1 MSNDNLANKSLEI
14 LPEIALCQSA
24 VKLQPNCAANYL
36 NLAKSLAAQGKI
48 LAAIRASH
56 QAVMIDPYVLEAYFN
71 LGQFF
76 KQTEEFHQAI
86 AAYLEV
92 LGIQPDYLAA
102 YSQLAQVLRQ
112 IGRWQD
118 AFLCDRYY
126 LSIDFVNKFYP
137 NPRPWSMLSD
147 SYDCREEVSGWQI
160 YPPTTI
166 QLSPPKNLEY
176 RICEQFKITSF
187 EYLPA
192 EVALSQNGR
201 AWADYYTVAFL
212 TARNQLIS
220 GYSCGSSP
228 IIAASQKLPSP
239 LKISGTVAFLSVGW
253 GTTYFHWMTDLLP
266 RIELLRLKGI
276 NFAKIDKFVVN
287 RCQLP
292 YEKATLNHF
301 GIPEDKIIESQQ
313 HPHVEAERLVIAYLH
328 YRGGNWVG
336 KFLRQ
341 EFLTKSLSQVKSS
354 GYDRLYISRKYAQ
367 YRKVINEAEL
377 VNCLKANFG
386 FHVVTLETLSFAEQ
400 VAMMFGA
407 KVAIAPHGAGLT
419 NLVFCNPG
427 TKIIEIFSPDYIN
440 NCYWLLSHQVNI
452 DYYYL
457 LGELLAE
464 TNLGDESQNY
474 DESEAAK
481 PNQDPDILVNLDKLV
496 KLLEF
501 AQVSPI

>member
-14 LPEIALCQSA
+14 LPEVARCQSA

-36 NLAKSLAAQGKI
+36 NLAKSLGAQGKI
-48 LAAIRASH
+48 LAAIRASQ

-76 KQTEEFHQAI
+76 KQNEEFNQAI

-102 YSQLAQVLRQ
+102 YSQLAQILRQ

-118 AFLCDRYY
+118 ALLCDRYKLPVY
-126 LSIDFVNKFYP
+126 LVKQFYP
-137 NPRPWSMLSD
+137 NPRPWSMLFD
-147 SYDCREEVSGWQI
+147 SNNCREEVRGWQI

-166 QLSPPKNLEY
+166 QLSPPKNLEDIASARLRE
-176 RICEQFKITSF
+176 RICQTFKMTSF

-192 EVALSQNGR
+192 EVAISQNGR

-212 TARNQLIS
+212 TGRNQLIS

-266 RIELLRLKGI
+266 RIELLRLQGI

-313 HPHVEAERLVIAYLH
+313 HPHIEAERLVIPYLH

-341 EFLTKSLSQVKSS
+341 EFLTKSLIQVKSS

-367 YRKVINEAEL
+367 SRKVINEAEL
-377 VNCLKANFG
+377 VNCLTANFG

-440 NCYWLLSHQVNI
+440 GCYWLLSHQVNI

-457 LGELLAE
+457 LGELLGE
-464 TNLGDESQNY
+464 TNLGD
-474 DESEAAK
+474 
-481 PNQDPDILVNLDKLV
+481 
-496 KLLEF
+496 
-501 AQVSPI
+501 